1 MKTIEHLRREPLFN
15 NSKLS
20 PEAAVKNYISLMHDD
35 EIEGI
40 ELFGKVH
47 EAMVNYCKNNKHQ
60 RRFITWHLSL
70 RNDEL
75 LCKLVTRSPDADST
89 WFLMFYLMINQLIFV
104 LEGFFTHQD
113 IQTTSEQFYNVLS
126 KDFEEGFSNGV
137 WVSVNGAHMLVDA
150 FRILN
155 YGLEKPTLFPS
166 DEMRRIITEKLI
178 ISPNQLTPDRIEV
191 FDQFRS
197 EDKLNASSLFKQVI
211 ILDPY
216 QKEPMTPIEALT
228 ERMNALENEVKEL
241 RSYIA
246 SKESSWSSKD

>member
-1 MKTIEHLRREPLFN
+1 
-15 NSKLS
+15 
-20 PEAAVKNYISLMHDD
+20 
-35 EIEGI
+35 
-40 ELFGKVH
+40 
-47 EAMVNYCKNNKHQ
+47 
-60 RRFITWHLSL
+60 
-70 RNDEL
+70 
-75 LCKLVTRSPDADST
+75 
-89 WFLMFYLMINQLIFV
+89 
-104 LEGFFTHQD
+104 
-113 IQTTSEQFYNVLS
+113 
-126 KDFEEGFSNGV
+126 
-137 WVSVNGAHMLVDA
+137 MLVDA